1 MRARLTVEAGAAEPR
16 VLDLSPDTIA
26 SLGRN
31 NTNLLLLRDAKASR
45 FQAEVFFAEG
55 DWRVRNRSKTN
66 ATRLNGERVPGEAML
81 AGGEVIGV
89 GAVRIRF
96 ELLPVEVN
104 GTPVP
109 PHVVPAVAPVPQL
122 QCVSPAPGLSS
133 LSASDPEG
141 FSALLRFMDA
151 SLTRATP
158 HALVTLALQTVQR
171 QTKSS
176 VCGFLSFDA
185 DDSELRVV
193 LPAGAPVNVALSQ
206 QLNRKVR
213 GENRLLWLNSPDDS
227 GSSLEESGSLAAYLD
242 AVCVPLRRSTADAV
256 NPTPGAGPIGA
267 LHAYHTTRPFTER
280 EVLFCEV
287 LAGCLAY
294 ALYVHRFRR
303 ALEADNTR
311 LREHAGRG
319 GDELIGDSPAIRK
332 LRADVAN
339 LAAGSLSVLIEGE
352 SGVGKELV
360 ALALHRMSPR
370 REGPLVTVNSAALTT
385 SMAEAEL
392 FGHEKGAFTGAERAR
407 PGLFQQADEGT
418 LFLDE
423 IGELSSE
430 TQARLL
436 RVLESKRVRPL
447 MAKSEIKVDV
457 RIIAATNRDLERE
470 FRSGHFRRDLFFRL
484 GTRLKVP
491 PLREHAEDVPA
502 LAAHFLGKLNLEYR
516 RQVRLSPE
524 ALQRLQEYHWPGN
537 VRQLRTVLETALAMA
552 PEDVLRPADLRLGV
566 DEGSGEGRAESLN
579 LEEMEAR
586 AIREALR
593 RSSGVLVKT
602 AKMLGI
608 HRETLINKI
617 RKYGIDRPGFEL
629 PEDDTD
635 S

>member
-31 NTNLLLLRDAKASR
+31 NTNQLLLRDAKASR
-45 FQAEVFFAEG
+45 FQAEVYFAEG

-66 ATRLNGERVPGEAML
+66 ATRLNGERVPGEALL

-104 GTPVP
+104 GTPG
-109 PHVVPAVAPVPQL
+109 PHLVPVPGPA
-122 QCVSPAPGLSS
+122 CVPSTPVLSS
-133 LSASDPEG
+133 ISASDPEG

-158 HALVTLALQTVQR
+158 HALVTLALQTVQQ
-171 QTKSS
+171 QTKAS

-193 LPAGAPVNVALSQ
+193 LPAGATVNVALSQ

-213 GENRLLWLNSPDDS
+213 GENRLLWMNSPDDS

-242 AVCVPLRRSTADAV
+242 AVCVPLRRSSADAV
-256 NPTPGAGPIGA
+256 NPAPGPGPIGA
-267 LHAYHTTRPFTER
+267 LHAYHTTRPFAER

-311 LREHAGRG
+311 LRVHAGRG

-360 ALALHRMSPR
+360 ALALHRKSPR

-385 SMAEAEL
+385 NMAVAEL

-423 IGELSSE
+423 IGELSPE
-430 TQARLL
+430 TQAGLL
-436 RVLESKRVRPL
+436 RVLETRCVRPL
-447 MAKSEIKVDV
+447 LAKSEIKVDV
-457 RIIAATNRDLERE
+457 RIIAATNRDLEKE

-491 PLREHAEDVPA
+491 PLRQHAEDVPA

-516 RQVRLSPE
+516 RQVRLSQE

-537 VRQLRTVLETALAMA
+537 VRQLRTVLETALAMS

-593 RSSGVLVKT
+593 RSGGVLVKT

-617 RKYGIDRPGFEL
+617 KKYDIERPGMEL
-629 PEDDTD
+629 PEDETEA
-635 S
+635 